1 MKEWKIKQHK
11 QIQRIAIKTKRIPRT
26 RRKVQWFEIGFTS
39 LVTLAVDGH
48 QWLMVLTL
56 AKVGGGVGGG
66 VLC

>member
-11 QIQRIAIKTKRIPRT
+11 QIQCTAIKTKRIPRT

-39 LVTLAVDGH
+39 LATLAVDGH